1 MVKADGY
8 GHGEQ
13 VCAEAALAGG
23 ATRLAVATAAE
34 AARIGR
40 RFPRSRC

>member
-8 GHGEQ
+8 GHGA
-13 VCAEAALAGG
+13 VPCADAALAGG

-34 AARIGR
+34 AE
-40 RFPRSRC
+40 RSDGGWPTCRC

>member
-8 GHGEQ
+8 GHGADG
-13 VCAEAALAGG
+13 CAYAALAGG

-34 AARIGR
+34 AEQIGR
-40 RFPRSRC
+40 RFQHIPC